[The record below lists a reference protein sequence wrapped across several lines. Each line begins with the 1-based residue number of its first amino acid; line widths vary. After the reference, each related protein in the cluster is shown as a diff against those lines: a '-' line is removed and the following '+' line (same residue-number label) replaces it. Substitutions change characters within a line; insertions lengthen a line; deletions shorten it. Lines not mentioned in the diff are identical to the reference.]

1 MMKNGIKRVSFHKS
15 RKTGHP
21 YFHQISRIQNLFSV
35 ATVVDAADAADAA
48 EAAVAAADDDDLLAK
63 QSTGVSSRKLFILF
77 DTFTL
82 SAKSPFLLTIS

>member
-35 ATVVDAADAADAA
+35 ATVADAADAAD
-48 EAAVAAADDDDLLAK
+48 AAVAAADDDDLLAK

-77 DTFTL
+77 DTFQKYFITGG
-82 SAKSPFLLTIS
+82 SEGGRGR